1 MVVAGGS
8 RTAPV
13 TGLYGLHTLVIPE
26 LVPHARSPW
35 STQSPGVRF
44 GKPFLLAFQKFS
56 GKEAIG
62 EPLKINLDHGD
73 VYVMSEAA
81 VQGKAD
87 GKYKI
92 KHCAGNKEGIGFE

>member
-1 MVVAGGS
+1 MESGIGWHTDSERTMVV
-8 RTAPV
+8 
-13 TGLYGLHTLVIPE
+13 
-26 LVPHARSPW
+26 
-35 STQSPGVRF
+35 GVRF

-92 KHCAGNKEGIGFE
+92 KHCAGNKGVHWVRVSAERRRRQLPCKI